1 MEEIMRVLTKTELL
15 RMTHLELLALLR
27 QAANELV
34 AAPERSPDRAN
45 ALINLRKINHAL
57 ARRDHAPG

>member
-1 MEEIMRVLTKTELL
+1 MEETMRVLTKSELL
-15 RMTHLELLALLR
+15 RMTRLELLALLR

-45 ALINLRKINHAL
+45 AIANLRKINRAL
-57 ARRDHAPG
+57 TWKPPSLT

>member
-1 MEEIMRVLTKTELL
+1 MRVLTKTELM
-15 RMTHLELLALLR
+15 RMTRLELLALLR

-45 ALINLRKINHAL
+45 ALVNVRNINCVL
-57 ARRDHAPG
+57 ARHVPVL